1 MLKIAPFAAAAL
13 MALSATAGASTVI
26 NYPDFSDTTG
36 LTINGNAAV
45 VSNALRV
52 TPAVGGQAGSAFS
65 TNQVALTAGAS
76 FSTYF
81 QFRFTSAA
89 VSDGSGSGADGLV
102 FVLQTVSN
110 NVGTGGGGIGY
121 QGITNS
127 IGIEFDT
134 WNNGGI
140 DNNSSN
146 HVGIDVGGDVAS
158 IALAEVT
165 EADMNNGGIWN
176 AWVDY
181 DSTTTTLEVRLTQ
194 AATRPTAALLSVVRD
209 ISLDLG
215 ANSAY
220 VGFTSGTGLAW
231 ANHDVLNWQLNDN
244 YSPIDPGNNVPEPA
258 SLALAGMGLALLG
271 AARRRARR

>member
-1 MLKIAPFAAAAL
+1 MFKLAPFVAAAAL
-13 MALSATAGASTVI
+13 VASSVVGASTVI
-26 NYPDFSDTTG
+26 SYPDFSNTAG

-52 TPAVGGQAGSAFS
+52 TPAIAGQAGSAFS
-65 TNQVALTAGAS
+65 TNLVSLASGAS

-81 QFRFTSAA
+81 QFRFSGAA
-89 VSDGSGSGADGLV
+89 VSDGQGVGADGLV
-102 FVLQTVSN
+102 FVVQTVSN

-121 QGITNS
+121 QGIANS

-146 HVGIDVGGDVAS
+146 HVGIDVGGSVAS
-158 IALAEVT
+158 IALAQVT

-181 DSTTTTLEVRLTQ
+181 DSSTTTLEVRLTQ
-194 AATRPTAALLSVVRD
+194 AVTRPTLAMLSVVRD
-209 ISLDLG
+209 IAVDLG
-215 ANSAY
+215 STSAF
-220 VGFTSGTGLAW
+220 VGFTSGTGAAW

-244 YSPIDPGNNVPEPA
+244 FSPIDPGHVPEPG
-258 SLALAGMGLALLG
+258 SLALAGAALALLG
-271 AARRRARR
+271 AARRRAAR